1 MYNPKYIINRSLDNN
16 EIQYPPMHYNGKEV
30 SIKLLRLTQVFPI
43 DLFSQFDE
51 HDINRRIVYWTNDNV
66 DDILFNLSKPKSR
79 DMYYTYDTRPRP
91 NPFVNP
97 FESNINC
104 EKRKIETDHF
114 DHYNFY
120 NCHPYKYVYLLEF
133 DNTVD
138 TNNFLDEHLDV
149 NITLPHLEEYN
160 PYEFIYIITI
170 LGRRMNFFNM
180 HISSTI
186 TYRIYD
192 KLIENFKP
200 IINDAFTRFS
210 EETLTLLNRPHKHI
224 YNTNLYNYLYSDSAP
239 NLCYNLFGDHNY
251 IWLGLMDN
259 SKIKLSDVKIQL
271 IIKEEYIFWVIH
283 KLLINLDRIIS
294 NNIVAFKFFFQ
305 NGKYLGNYA
314 SKFPNEPDTVTSQ
327 FENYMFN
334 GKEYKREIVSPPT
347 VVFYIANGVNIK
359 NIIDLLYELLPDSEN
374 LNHKKISNGVMPRFN
389 FRVTENICISVGGD
403 NQNKNNIRQAAF
415 HQIYNDTNI
424 PSEYTE
430 IINIAKRYVLN
441 QEQCNLFNKYT
452 NNISGHDLL
461 KYEDGQCSVNNIL
474 SYKGIIGNKGSFL
487 NVFQQ
492 LNLLDYYEK
501 LYNTPEFNMF
511 KQNVIETSPTKPLSA
526 GYKINKINKNKK
538 LSKRLSDKQKKYMSK
553 KHKKTVTKYY

>member
-1 MYNPKYIINRSLDNN
+1 
-16 EIQYPPMHYNGKEV
+16 
-30 SIKLLRLTQVFPI
+30 
-43 DLFSQFDE
+43 
-51 HDINRRIVYWTNDNV
+51 
-66 DDILFNLSKPKSR
+66 
-79 DMYYTYDTRPRP
+79 
-91 NPFVNP
+91 
-97 FESNINC
+97 
-104 EKRKIETDHF
+104 
-114 DHYNFY
+114 
-120 NCHPYKYVYLLEF
+120 
-133 DNTVD
+133 
-138 TNNFLDEHLDV
+138 
-149 NITLPHLEEYN
+149 
-160 PYEFIYIITI
+160 
-170 LGRRMNFFNM
+170 
-180 HISSTI
+180 
-186 TYRIYD
+186 
-192 KLIENFKP
+192 
-200 IINDAFTRFS
+200 
-210 EETLTLLNRPHKHI
+210 
-224 YNTNLYNYLYSDSAP
+224 
-239 NLCYNLFGDHNY
+239 
-251 IWLGLMDN
+251 MDN

-430 IINIAKRYVLN
+430 IINIAKRYILN